1 MIQEEPSV
9 AGVANPNGSG
19 EGVEVGVFE
28 PRWPVAGQASG
39 VNAVGHQTDTVV
51 PFLEPMICV
60 TNRNQVLQVWLVGMG
75 SCSGRVVTITQGIYA
90 PPTCIEAWTTIKTHS

>member
-28 PRWPVAGQASG
+28 PRWSVAGQASG
-39 VNAVGHQTDTVV
+39 VNAVGHQTDMVV
-51 PFLEPMICV
+51 PFPEAMICV
-60 TNRNQVLQVWLVGMG
+60 TIRNQVLVAWLVGMG
-75 SCSGRVVTITQGIYA
+75 QVSHVSGGSSEFVQARKFHYSVVY
-90 PPTCIEAWTTIKTHS
+90 IETLKV

>member
-28 PRWPVAGQASG
+28 PSWSGSVAGQASG
-39 VNAVGHQTDTVV
+39 VNAVGHQTNTVV

-60 TNRNQVLQVWLVGMG
+60 TNRNQVLVAWLVGMG
-75 SCSGRVVTITQGIYA
+75 S
-90 PPTCIEAWTTIKTHS
+90 